1 MLVHR
6 FSSYL
11 SFIIEP
17 FTTITLQPQGNRY
30 GTKMA
35 SFKSNASYDTL
46 ISLHGKL
53 MHLNGVII
61 PEAINRFKDELGRI
75 FTVAKRHHYKQ
86 A

>member
-1 MLVHR
+1 
-6 FSSYL
+6 
-11 SFIIEP
+11 
-17 FTTITLQPQGNRY
+17 
-30 GTKMA
+30 MA